1 MSSSLDFGRKILM
14 KRMIQSL
21 EGEGYRVEFA
31 EEYNGYIVAG
41 QGEDPAVM
49 LLDADAIDGQRQA
62 HPGSAGAFVE
72 GVLKLVQSQISAQGS
87 ASLQPAAG
95 GEEAAAYADVPSDPP
110 SAVGVDE
117 DMIVDEEPADEE
129 PADEELADEEPVDEE
144 LADEEPAD
152 EEDIAFDEEPVED
165 LVMDEGEEDA
175 PAEEE
180 AVEDADEGPS
190 EKELIEEER
199 TEELSLE
206 DFDQQEE

>member
-1 MSSSLDFGRKILM
+1 MTSSLDFGRKILM

-49 LLDADAIDGQRQA
+49 LLDAEAIEGQRQA

-72 GVLKLVQSQISAQGS
+72 GILHLVQSQISVQGS
-87 ASLQPAAG
+87 ASLQPQTET
-95 GEEAAAYADVPSDPP
+95 GEAEAYADVPAEPP
-110 SAVGVDE
+110 QAVGVDE
-117 DMIVDEEPADEE
+117 DMIVDEEPAGEDLEAE
-129 PADEELADEEPVDEE
+129 QP
-144 LADEEPAD
+144 
-152 EEDIAFDEEPVED
+152 EEDIAFDEEPVQD
-165 LVMDEGEEDA
+165 LVDGEAAEPDDEQEEEGGEE
-175 PAEEE
+175 E
-180 AVEDADEGPS
+180 PS

-199 TEELSLE
+199 TEELTLE

>member
-1 MSSSLDFGRKILM
+1 MISSLDFVRKILM
-14 KRMIQSL
+14 KRMIKSL

-49 LLDADAIDGQRQA
+49 LLDADAIEGQRQT

-72 GVLKLVQSQISAQGS
+72 GILKLVQSQISAQGS
-87 ASLQPAAG
+87 ASLQPPTE
-95 GEEAAAYADVPSDPP
+95 GEEAEAYADVPSDPP
-110 SAVGVDE
+110 SAVGVEE
-117 DMIVDEEPADEE
+117 DMIVDEEPAGEGVDAAVEE
-129 PADEELADEEPVDEE
+129 YS
-144 LADEEPAD
+144 
-152 EEDIAFDEEPVED
+152 EEDAGEPQAGEDVAFDEEPVED
-165 LVMDEGEEDA
+165 AAAEDVEEPPAGDEPVGDA
-175 PAEEE
+175 AQE
-180 AVEDADEGPS
+180 PS